1 MAALRGSTFDKQ
13 IKNAFFRL
21 LALGEGR
28 HLKEDNLTHSL
39 ALAEKRSMYL
49 KDFKEFLEQK
59 GITSEQG
66 KINTFM
72 TQELVKEFLEAR
84 TSDLSAKSA
93 LDYVT
98 GFNSLMKGLEQ
109 ANITIPSNPSK
120 NDFLKDFR
128 EQFRSEMKELKYE
141 TNRYINNAEQKLQEL
156 REIRYESAVI
166 ARLQYETGLRISEAI
181 EVTKNFDKYFNKEN
195 STLNGVI
202 GKGNH
207 QYNPKPISSQLAKE
221 IQKVSDIPSKSTYS
235 RDLKAVGISKSHDF
249 RVTYT
254 KNSLI
259 SKLEQ
264 GKEYKES
271 LKEVSKEINHH
282 RSNMTEYYLNR
293 S

>member
-21 LALGEGR
+21 LALGKGR
-28 HLKEDNLTHSL
+28 HLKEDNFTHSL
-39 ALAEKRSMYL
+39 ALSEKRQMYL

-72 TQELVKEFLEAR
+72 TQQIIKEFLEAR
-84 TSDLSAKSA
+84 VSDLSAKSA
-93 LDYVT
+93 LDYTT
-98 GFNSLMKGLEQ
+98 GFNSLLKGLEQ
-109 ANITIPSNPSK
+109 ANITIPAQPSR
-120 NDFLKDFR
+120 NDFLREMR

-141 TNRYINNAEQKLQEL
+141 TNRYINNAEQKIEQLK
-156 REIRYESAVI
+156 EIRYESAVI
-166 ARLQYETGLRISEAI
+166 ARLQYETGLRVSEAR
-181 EVTKNFDKYFNKEN
+181 EVVKNFDKYYN
-195 STLNGVI
+195 SQTSSLQNVV

-207 QYNPKPISSQLAKE
+207 MYQDKPISSQLAKE
-221 IQKVSDIPSKSTYS
+221 IQKVSDIPSKSSYL

-264 GKEYKES
+264 GKEYRES

-282 RSNMTEYYLNR
+282 RECMTEYYLAR